1 MIVIDYDQKIKIIAD
16 NELSYYVK
24 HYDKVIILGK
34 MNNNYPSIKKMCVTD
49 RNIEGVISFFKKR
62 IQDHQ
67 TKLKSYESQLTTF
80 LNDCDE
86 WGVFK

>member
-1 MIVIDYDQKIKIIAD
+1 MIVIDYDKKIKIIAD
-16 NELSYYVK
+16 NELTHYIK

-34 MNNNYPSIKKMCVTD
+34 MNDNYPSIKKMSVTD

-67 TKLKSYESQLTTF
+67 NKLKNYESQLTTF
-80 LNDCDE
+80 LNDCDD